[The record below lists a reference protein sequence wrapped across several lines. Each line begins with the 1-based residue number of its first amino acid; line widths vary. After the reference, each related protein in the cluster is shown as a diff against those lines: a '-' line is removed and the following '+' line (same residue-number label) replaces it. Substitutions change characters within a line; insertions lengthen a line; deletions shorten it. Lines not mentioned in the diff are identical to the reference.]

1 MGGLFAALITGLIR
15 SLIVAGLFGTSA
27 QMDAFTAA
35 DGLPEI
41 LFIMLAGGALG
52 FAFIPIYTEF
62 LTKEDRPGAD
72 RLASQVIN
80 TIFLLSL

>member
-1 MGGLFAALITGLIR
+1 
-15 SLIVAGLFGTSA
+15 
-27 QMDAFTAA
+27 MDAFTAA
-35 DGLPEI
+35 DGLPEL

-62 LTKEDRPGAD
+62 LTGGDNRGAI

-80 TIFLLSL
+80 SIFVLALDRLRAGSSTSRQPL